1 MNVRMKVARNISLLL
16 TGAALILSA
25 CEGNR
30 MTADDIVNKA
40 IERHGGGL
48 YDQADISF
56 DFRKMKFNASITDG
70 LFEYSRSFKDNAEND
85 VEDVL
90 SNDSFFRKINNKQI
104 DLSEKWEKA
113 YANSTNSVIYF
124 ALLPY
129 KLNDVA
135 VNKQLMCTSKI
146 KGESYYKVE
155 ITFDK
160 NGGGEDF
167 EDVYV
172 YWIHKKHFTIDYFAY
187 SFHINGGGVRFRE
200 AYNQRE
206 VNGIRFQDYIN
217 YTIDEDFPAQELDY
231 AFESGKLRELS
242 RIDLENIQVKLK

>member
-1 MNVRMKVARNISLLL
+1 MIYVRNISLLL
-16 TGAALILSA
+16 IGAALTLPG
-25 CEGNR
+25 CNGNR
-30 MTADDIVNKA
+30 MTADEIINKA
-40 IERHGGGL
+40 IERHGGER
-48 YDQADISF
+48 YHQAEIGF
-56 DFRKMKFNASITDG
+56 DFREMHFNASISDG
-70 LFEYSRSFKDNAEND
+70 EFEYRRSFKDKNKND

-90 SNDSFFRKINNKQI
+90 SNDSFFRKVNDKPVE
-104 DLSEKWEKA
+104 LSNKWEKA

-129 KLNDVA
+129 KLNDAA

-146 KGESYYKVE
+146 KGEPYYKVE
-155 ITFDK
+155 ITFDQ

-172 YWIHKKHFTIDYFAY
+172 YWVHKKNFTIDYLAY

-200 AYNQRE
+200 AYNPRE

-231 AFESGKLRELS
+231 AFQSGKLKELS